1 MYIQNST
8 NMFEVVKS
16 TLTGL
21 VPKFIVPEF
30 GKLTAVLLV
39 GASVTSAAEPWS
51 CAGPGETCA
60 DGWSELTLSTFEFS
74 NCHARLGWGSAPENV
89 KDILFYF

>member
-1 MYIQNST
+1 VLLNARAQFHDPPPTDITHGKLIPEFMYIQNST

-39 GASVTSAAEPWS
+39 GASVTSAALP
-51 CAGPGETCA
+51 
-60 DGWSELTLSTFEFS
+60 
-74 NCHARLGWGSAPENV
+74 
-89 KDILFYF
+89 